1 MEQIVFL
8 ISVQYKPFFNTHDF
22 KLPLDCLM
30 KCVVFVEVD
39 LVSHVPQLS
48 QNITRVLP
56 ANARSTVQFMTTAP
70 PLTKFKYIFYRYLS
84 LL

>member
-22 KLPLDCLM
+22 KLPLM
-30 KCVVFVEVD
+30 KCVVFVDVD

-70 PLTKFKYIFYRYLS
+70 PLPKFKYIFYRYLS